1 MELSDAMDRVEELQS
16 MNYEMLD
23 YLRTQLA
30 WLLEYC
36 KKNRIPL
43 PDFDKAMLFF
53 KRSGKILSDDH
64 IQSSENHSS
73 DEENAEPSIESILC
87 VRQFSAHCNFGCGT
101 CVVTLGLLP

>member
-1 MELSDAMDRVEELQS
+1 MELSDAMCRIEELQP

-43 PDFDKAMLFF
+43 LDFDKAMF
-53 KRSGKILSDDH
+53 
-64 IQSSENHSS
+64 
-73 DEENAEPSIESILC
+73 
-87 VRQFSAHCNFGCGT
+87 V
-101 CVVTLGLLP
+101 VVTDSTGVVAKHVPMKLRSK